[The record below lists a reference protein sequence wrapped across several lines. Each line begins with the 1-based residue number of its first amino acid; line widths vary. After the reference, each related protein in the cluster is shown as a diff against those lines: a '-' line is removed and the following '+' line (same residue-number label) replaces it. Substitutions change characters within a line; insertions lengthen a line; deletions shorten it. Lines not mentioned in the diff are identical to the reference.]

1 MKTIYVIGT
10 ESPVKAREIL
20 NILDDTEVI
29 CINSKE
35 EIPIEARLSSD
46 PLIIQEIFKI
56 TARPQGNCD
65 VIKPKYRG
73 HERPYKYHK

>member
-20 NILDDTEVI
+20 NILDDTKVI
-29 CINSKE
+29 CVKSKE
-35 EIPIEARLSSD
+35 EIPLEARLSSD
-46 PLIIQEIFKI
+46 PSICQEIFKY
-56 TARPQGNCD
+56 TARPQINAD
-65 VIKPKYRG
+65 VVRPKYKG